1 MAKFEVKNSEGKKVA
16 EAELAAEVYGIEPN
30 IHVMHHIVKC
40 QMASWRQGTQ
50 SAKGRSEVSGG
61 GKKPWRQKGTGRA
74 RQGSIRAAQWRHGG
88 VVFAPKP
95 RSYAKR
101 MNNKEVKLAMRSAL
115 SAKLADGELVLVDDY
130 GFEKPSTKAAVA
142 MLKALGLEG
151 KRLTIIVRD
160 EDVNAYLSFRNIPKT
175 FIITADEANTYD
187 RSMCR
192 GAFLDWL
199 SLESPQGG
207 RSPICQEPTARRR
220 PCSRRRWR
228 RGCCRTSG
236 HRPARG

>member
-1 MAKFEVKNSEGKKVA
+1 MTTIEIKDASGKKA
-16 EAELAAEVYGIEPN
+16 GTADLAASVFGIEPN
-30 IHVMHHIVKC
+30 VHVMHQVVRS
-40 QMASWRQGTQ
+40 QRAAWRQGT
-50 SAKGRSEVSGG
+50 SNTLTRGKVSGG

-74 RQGSIRAAQWRHGG
+74 RQGTIRAPQWAGG
-88 VVFAPKP
+88 GTVFGPHP
-95 RSYAKR
+95 RSYAFHVNK
-101 MNNKEVKLAMRSAL
+101 KEVKQALRSAL

-187 RSMCR
+187 LVNNNAVLM
-192 GAFLDWL
+192 
-199 SLESPQGG
+199 
-207 RSPICQEPTARRR
+207 
-220 PCSRRRWR
+220 
-228 RGCCRTSG
+228 
-236 HRPARG
+236 PADIAAHFGEVLA